1 MSVFIVLFLLML
13 IEVVVWWNVGVI
25 LFIDVMVIL
34 MVMLVDNWG
43 VFLFIV
49 CIINF

>member
-1 MSVFIVLFLLML
+1 MSVFIVVFLLML

-43 VFLFIV
+43 VFLFNV